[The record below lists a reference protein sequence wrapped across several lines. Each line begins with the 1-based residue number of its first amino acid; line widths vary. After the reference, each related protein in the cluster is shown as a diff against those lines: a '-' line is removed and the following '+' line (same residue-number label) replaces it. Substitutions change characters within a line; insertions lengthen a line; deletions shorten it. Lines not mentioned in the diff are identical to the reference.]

1 MFEVARNLFKAYCAC
16 QKATSGAA
24 LESEYQIEIDDRLKH
39 MEFIVAKVKKLAT
52 RTAFSDQAAL
62 LEYEAYLNRAPH
74 LRDSTHADEMKGYRE
89 HLESTMPLHINET
102 EMRVLT
108 EAFYYCAGRARKV
121 LITVYPALGK
131 FEAVGVRDVRNH
143 LLEHPDG
150 KNSTVIE
157 NGTSFGFDCG
167 PVIKG
172 VRRVDKVNIFPDR
185 GLYINAQEFA
195 TNLEATLRK
204 LLV

>member
-1 MFEVARNLFKAYCAC
+1 MFDVARDLFKAYCSC
-16 QKATSGAA
+16 QKAKGGAA

-74 LRDSTHADEMKGYRE
+74 LRDLKHADKMKRYSE
-89 HLESTMPLHINET
+89 HLESTMPLRISET

-108 EAFYYCAGRARKV
+108 EAFYYCAGRARAV
-121 LITVYPALGK
+121 LRAVYPALGQ
-131 FEAVGVRDVRNH
+131 FEAVGVRDVRNQ
-143 LLEHPDG
+143 LLEHPEG

-172 VRRVDKVNIFPDR
+172 VRRVDKVHIFPDK

-195 TNLEATLRK
+195 TNLEAKLRQ